1 MKKILIKSLVA
12 ASCLLGAA
20 SCDDFLEQEVP
31 GKFPIEDYYK
41 TDGDAQ
47 QAVIAVYDILSA
59 HYNSNWASM
68 YMVKT
73 LLSDESNAGG
83 SNDGDQVGYQ
93 NLDDF
98 GTDSQND
105 KVRDV
110 WAQCYVAIFRANKA
124 INNLP
129 ASNDL
134 QKRLVAEA
142 KALRA
147 YAYFDL
153 VTLWGDVPLILDDV
167 APSSYGSTER
177 TLKAQ
182 VYEQIEKDLTEAIAV
197 LPLKSAYGAADKF
210 RVSKGTAQALLG
222 KAHLYQEEWS
232 EALTQFEA
240 VITSDQYELETS
252 VEEVFSKEGE
262 FGIESIFELSFLPS
276 EGYDWGNF
284 PWGGKPESN
293 IHIQLMGPRSDYY
306 TKAPAD
312 SLIGGWGFNV
322 PKKKMYD
329 AFTNA
334 GDVNRRRV
342 TVMSEAELEA
352 AGGNWSVTNAWD
364 HEGYFQRKYG
374 TFSVNTGG
382 PIGELNYGTNF
393 RLIRYAD
400 VLLMAAEAAYR
411 DGDEDQSRDY
421 LNEVRTRPG
430 TDLPEVTATGT
441 ALFDAIVLERQ
452 LELAFEGHRFLDL
465 VRWGRASA
473 ELTTLGF
480 TPNKHEVLPIPI
492 NEINTS
498 GLDQNQNY

>member
-1 MKKILIKSLVA
+1 MKNILIKSLIA
-12 ASCLLGAA
+12 ASCLLGAV

-47 QAVIAVYDILSA
+47 QAIIAVYDILSA
-59 HYNSNWASM
+59 HYNANWASM

-98 GTDSQND
+98 TTDSQND

-110 WAQCYVAIFRANKA
+110 WAQCYIAIFRANKA

-129 ASNDL
+129 GSNDL
-134 QKRLVAEA
+134 QQRLIAEA
-142 KALRA
+142 KTLRA
-147 YAYFDL
+147 FAYFDL
-153 VTLWGDVPLILDDV
+153 VMLWGDVPLVLEDV
-167 APSSYGSTER
+167 PPGSYGTTER
-177 TLKAQ
+177 TPKAQ
-182 VYEQIEKDLTEAIAV
+182 VYDQIEKDLTEAIDV
-197 LPLKSAYGAADKF
+197 LPLKSEYGAAEKF
-210 RVSKGTAQALLG
+210 RVSRGTAQALLG
-222 KAHLYQEEWS
+222 KVHLFQEEWD
-232 EALTQFEA
+232 EALVQFEA
-240 VITSDQYELETS
+240 VIASNEYELENS
-252 VEEVFSKEGE
+252 VQAVFARQGE
-262 FGIESIFELSFLPS
+262 FGKESVFELSFIS
-276 EGYDWGNF
+276 TEGYDWNNF

-293 IHIQLMGPRSDYY
+293 IHVQLMGPRSDYY

-322 PKKKMYD
+322 PKQKLYD
-329 AFTNA
+329 AFINT

-374 TFSVNTGG
+374 TFAGNTGG
-382 PIGELNYGTNF
+382 PINELNYGTNF
-393 RLIRYAD
+393 RIIRYAD

-411 DGDEDQSRDY
+411 DGDEDQARDY
-421 LNEVRTRPG
+421 VNDVRTRPG
-430 TDLPEVTATGT
+430 TNLSEISATGA

-452 LELAFEGHRFLDL
+452 LELAFEGHRFVDL
-465 VRWGRASA
+465 VRWGRAST
-473 ELTTLGF
+473 ELVTLGF
-480 TPNKHEVLPIPI
+480 SAGKHEVLPIPI